1 MLCDGLDITNERTM
15 QHAVYCIS
23 PLRRSKIL
31 CPHLNMLDDFQGK
44 DEVQVIRVNCT
55 AVPRPCQGSFGS
67 GQGNPESSGCLE
79 TFKSQIANKAPY

>member
-1 MLCDGLDITNERTM
+1 MLCDGLDITNERTT

-44 DEVQVIRVNCT
+44 RRGASDTSELHCSAQ
-55 AVPRPCQGSFGS
+55 AVPRKFRVWS
-67 GQGNPESSGCLE
+67 GQPGIQWLSGDVQE
-79 TFKSQIANKAPY
+79 PNSE